1 MQTSGP
7 QAGFDRW
14 PGAVLKDHP
23 MARPGRSRARRLG
36 RRLGI
41 GVFALLVAVPTLVWT
56 RQIMLS
62 LFYPEP
68 GTAPPS
74 CRAGLLGLLQG
85 LERARMAA
93 RTESE
98 GERQSLERFRAA
110 LGPAWEGRGSLD
122 ALCEREPKDGNR
134 LREIDAL
141 RYAEEHAVRYEA
153 TALAHQRRRARELEQ
168 ELSLEPQ

>member
-1 MQTSGP
+1 LSGP
-7 QAGFDRW
+7 QAGFDRRL
-14 PGAVLKDHP
+14 GTVVKDHP

-36 RRLGI
+36 RRIGI
-41 GVFALLVAVPTLVWT
+41 AVFALLVAVPTLVWT

-68 GTAPPS
+68 GPAPTS
-74 CRAGLLGLLQG
+74 CRAGLLGLLAG
-85 LERARMAA
+85 VERARLAA
-93 RTESE
+93 RAESA

-110 LGPAWEGRGSLD
+110 LGPAWDGRGALD
-122 ALCEREPKDGNR
+122 ALCDRNPKDGSR

-153 TALAHQRRRARELEQ
+153 TALAHQRQRARELEQ
-168 ELSLEPQ
+168 ALSLEPE

>member
-1 MQTSGP
+1 
-7 QAGFDRW
+7 
-14 PGAVLKDHP
+14 

-36 RRLGI
+36 RRIGI
-41 GVFALLVAVPTLVWT
+41 GVFALLVAVPTLLWT
-56 RQIMLS
+56 RQIMLA

-68 GTAPPS
+68 GPAPES

-85 LERARMAA
+85 VERARLAA
-93 RTESE
+93 RSESE
-98 GERQSLERFRAA
+98 GERQSLERFRTA
-110 LGPAWEGRGSLD
+110 LGPAWEGRGALDSLCD
-122 ALCEREPKDGNR
+122 RRPEDGKR

-153 TALAHQRRRARELEQ
+153 TALAHQRQRARELEQ